1 MSGGPPGAGTE
12 GIRPDHS
19 AALQELVGRPSGPV
33 QLSQDAVN
41 RAMIRHWVEAM
52 GDRNPVYVSDE
63 AARAAGHP
71 GVVAPPTMLQAWVMR
86 GLRATLA
93 TEAARASEEGG
104 PSPTGSLT
112 DRMMALLDAE
122 GLTSV
127 VATNC
132 EQTYLRLLRPG
143 DRVLARST
151 VESISDLKRT
161 ALGTGRFITDQ
172 MVFVAVPDEALPDG
186 AVAEPADLD
195 ELFDAGDPVATMRW
209 RILKFRP
216 AAAAFDGM
224 DRPAGEEAGGGAGE
238 RRSDEGGSPPRPRR
252 PRPALTQD
260 NAFWFEGAREGKLL
274 VQRCTSCGTLRHP
287 PLPACGHC
295 RSLEWDAV
303 EASGRGELYSF
314 VVVHY
319 PEVAAFDYPL
329 PIGLV
334 ALEEGTR
341 LVANLEVDDVATLR
355 VGMPLEARMVAFD
368 DELTLPVFRPV
379 AT

>member
-1 MSGGPPGAGTE
+1 MTGAE
-12 GIRPDHS
+12 PASHPDHS
-19 AALQELVGRPSGPV
+19 AELQALVGRPSGPV
-33 QLSQDAVN
+33 QLAQDAVN

-63 AARAAGHP
+63 AARHAGFG

-93 TEAARASEEGG
+93 TEEARAAGAG
-104 PSPTGSLT
+104 APSATGSLT
-112 DRMMALLDAE
+112 ERMMALLDDE
-122 GLTSV
+122 GMTSV
-127 VATNC
+127 VATDC
-132 EQTYLRLLRPG
+132 EQAYLRPLRLG
-143 DRVLARST
+143 DRLLAHST
-151 VESISDLKRT
+151 VEEISDVKRT

-172 MVFVAVPDEALPDG
+172 VSFVAVPDEAAGPD
-186 AVAEPADLD
+186 ADL
-195 ELFDAGDPVATMRW
+195 EALFAAGEPVATMRW

-216 AAAAFDGM
+216 AEA
-224 DRPAGEEAGGGAGE
+224 AGGGT
-238 RRSDEGGSPPRPRR
+238 EGGVGGTETGKTPTPPPNPTGPPAPPNPSRPPR

-260 NAFWFEGAREGKLL
+260 NSFWFEGARQGKLL
-274 VQRCTSCGTLRHP
+274 IQRCASCGTLRHP
-287 PLPACGHC
+287 PLPACASC

-319 PEVAAFDYPL
+319 PQVPAFEYPL

-341 LVANLEVDDVATLR
+341 VVANLEVDDPASLR
-355 VGMPLEARMVAFD
+355 IGMPLEARMVAFD
-368 DELTLPVFRPV
+368 EELTLPVFGPV
-379 AT
+379 EGA